1 MILLVLTIIQ
11 ICVISLIQEN
21 SSLYIGLNKCI
32 RYLKNTLN
40 FLNFFL
46 KESSWGGNISFY
58 ELCYS
63 HEELNYSLCGV
74 LNFPLFDIRD
84 KSDLKT

>member
-1 MILLVLTIIQ
+1 MYKIFEKYTKLSQ
-11 ICVISLIQEN
+11 F
-21 SSLYIGLNKCI
+21 Y
-32 RYLKNTLN
+32 
-40 FLNFFL
+40 FF
-46 KESSWGGNISFY
+46 KESSWSSNISFY
-58 ELCYS
+58 ELHYS